1 MEDISQQLLSFLL
14 KSVLRELL
22 LSSDRSTIFSIKL
35 HYNQFDDCFK
45 TLPLGHG
52 PVSELISTC
61 NFKYKFSAQ
70 ESLKGNNCDRSII
83 FSIKL
88 QHYQ

>member
-22 LSSDRSTIFSIKL
+22 LSCDRSTIFSIKL
-35 HYNQFDDCFK
+35 HQFDDCFK
-45 TLPLGHG
+45 SLPLGHG
-52 PVSELISTC
+52 PVSELIS

-70 ESLKGNNCDRSII
+70 ESLKGNNCDRSMTIN
-83 FSIKL
+83 
-88 QHYQ
+88 